1 MAEDNPFLSFFE
13 SIGVGMEAGQ
23 RRRTLM
29 ERAQQGKLGPGE
41 QVPGRFATVM
51 SAIARAA
58 TPASTRLAQD
68 QLQLQMANQMLDY
81 RAAQDRIKAEQAA
94 NTAKLTYEAEQADQE
109 LQDSILVEADVNKI
123 NQFVATGNIE
133 ALNRFKANPLIKSA
147 KGVDTVRTTVVSAL
161 NSTRA
166 RDNEINANNKQRLIG
181 LGYLEDGV
189 NQAPKWMV
197 NQLNDLE
204 DGNFEDTKARIML
217 LPPSERQKV
226 LGNLYNPSSNQSRM
240 EVLDDLYKRTDTLAL
255 GTSPLAK
262 LYQGRQAAIRMGKP
276 SEEIA
281 QWDSLINKVVGN
293 ELTPGTTITMPN
305 GMVINVSDIDTP
317 KIDDKDTQ
325 MQTEVLIP
333 QQLALLNAVDSLV
346 SQMSEEET
354 GPVGAL
360 RGVIGPLALKADNVA
375 KAVGLDGVPDFFTD
389 LYSSKIQDLQTNAGA
404 LAQSIKQA
412 VRTDVGPISNY
423 EDIRLSRV
431 INVLENQS
439 STKEQIQNQ
448 LLSLRNILNVKQFLN
463 TVSLGRT
470 PDLLNRFPSLATGI
484 QYLKYIKDEL
494 NQDLGGG
501 VIAGNTKGTGV
512 PIISQDQFRR
522 YEQFLSGRFPKEYQA
537 MLDRAK
543 AAKP

>member
-1 MAEDNPFLSFFE
+1 MAENPLLGFFE
-13 SIGVGMEAGQ
+13 SLGAGMEAGQ
-23 RRRTLM
+23 QRRTLM
-29 ERAQQGKLGPGE
+29 QRARQGE
-41 QVPGRFATVM
+41 AVDVPGLGMTALMGAV
-51 SAIARAA
+51 RAA

-109 LQDSILVEADVNKI
+109 LQDSILVEADSNAI
-123 NQFVATGNIE
+123 NQLVAKGDIRG
-133 ALNRFKANPLIKSA
+133 LSQFKANPLIKSA
-147 KGVDTVRTTVVSAL
+147 KGVDTVRTAVVSAL

-166 RDNEINANNKQRLIG
+166 KDNEINANNKQRLIG

-204 DGNFEDTKARIML
+204 DGNFEDTKARVML

-276 SEEIA
+276 SEEIS

-375 KAVGLDGVPDFFTD
+375 KAFGLDGVPDFFTD

-423 EDIRLSRV
+423 EDIR
-431 INVLENQS
+431 I
-439 STKEQIQNQ
+439 
-448 LLSLRNILNVKQFLN
+448 
-463 TVSLGRT
+463 
-470 PDLLNRFPSLATGI
+470 
-484 QYLKYIKDEL
+484 Y
-494 NQDLGGG
+494 
-501 VIAGNTKGTGV
+501 
-512 PIISQDQFRR
+512 
-522 YEQFLSGRFPKEYQA
+522 
-537 MLDRAK
+537 
-543 AAKP
+543 

>member
-1 MAEDNPFLSFFE
+1 MAQDNPLLGFFE
-13 SIGVGMEAGQ
+13 GIGAGMEAGQ

-29 ERAQQGKLGPGE
+29 ERARQGEISPQDVPSLGMTALMGA
-41 QVPGRFATVM
+41 V
-51 SAIARAA
+51 RAA

-68 QLQLQMANQMLDY
+68 QLQLQMANQMLNY

-109 LQDSILVEADVNKI
+109 LQDSILVEADSNKI
-123 NQFVATGNIE
+123 NQLVMKGDIRG
-133 ALNRFKANPLIKSA
+133 LSQFKANPLIKSA
-147 KGVDTVRTTVVSAL
+147 KGVDTVRTAVVSAL

-166 RDNEINANNKQRLIG
+166 KDNEVNANNKQRLIG

-189 NQAPKWMV
+189 NQAPKWMI
-197 NQLNDLE
+197 NQLSDIE
-204 DGNFEDTKARIML
+204 DGNFEDTKARVML

-276 SEEIA
+276 SEEIS

-317 KIDDKDTQ
+317 KIDDKEVQ
-325 MQTEVLIP
+325 LQTEVLLP
-333 QQLALLNAVDSLV
+333 QQLALLQTVENLLG
-346 SQMSEEET
+346 QMTEEET
-354 GPVGAL
+354 GPIGAA
-360 RGVIGPLALKADNVA
+360 RGVLGPLALKADSIA
-375 KAVGLDGVPDFFTD
+375 KAFGFDVIPESLTN
-389 LYSSKIQDLQTNAGA
+389 LYSFNIQDLQSKASA
-404 LAQSIKQA
+404 LAQSVKQA

-423 EDIRLSRV
+423 EDIRLGRV
-431 INVLENQS
+431 SKVLEDPT
-439 STKEQIQNQ
+439 STKEQLQNQ
-448 LLSLRNILNVKQFLN
+448 LGTLREILNVRQFLN

-470 PDLLNRFPSLATGI
+470 TDLLNRFPSLASGF
-484 QYLKYIKDEL
+484 QYLKSMKDEL
-494 NQDLGGG
+494 S
-501 VIAGNTKGTGV
+501 GNYQYTGSDKSKAGV
-512 PIISQDQFRR
+512 PIISKDQFLR
-522 YEQFLSGRFPKEYQA
+522 YERFLKDRFPSEYQA
-537 MLDRAK
+537 MLDRSK